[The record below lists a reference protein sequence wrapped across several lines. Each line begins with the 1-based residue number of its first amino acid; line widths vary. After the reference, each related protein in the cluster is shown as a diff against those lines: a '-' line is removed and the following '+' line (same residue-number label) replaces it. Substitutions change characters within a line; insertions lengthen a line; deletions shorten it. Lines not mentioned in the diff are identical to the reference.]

1 MGGID
6 IKLEVLNQLQ
16 TPAFYAA
23 SLANRPAFG
32 FAGRVFIDTDIPST
46 GLYRDTGTAW
56 VSIADPGAG
65 TTGTLQQ
72 VTTNGN
78 TTAQGIAVSAN
89 GIGIGTTIP
98 GTNRLDIH
106 SASGLQA
113 TFNGTTTTNAGIQ
126 LQNAGVGKWTL
137 QNNYNAGANDFL
149 LIDVAGGSNRM
160 RFTGTGNSYIN
171 ADLTLGN
178 TFGTG
183 VNKLYAGAITVSNIS
198 QGAATNYN
206 ALFYTG
212 GAVAS
217 YLQLA
222 NGSTGAGAG
231 NGMLIGLEGGGNGRI
246 TVQGAFGLTTT
257 VAGVQRYDIS
267 SGGTHTITGP
277 AIFSSTL
284 GIGGV
289 TDSVKGSTYTP
300 TLTNI
305 VGASGLS
312 ANVSQYIRVGN
323 IVTVSFNCTG
333 TGTGVCLI
341 NMSIPV
347 GNSFTSQNQANGSG
361 VTGGNLSTYNP
372 LSVYADSASANVIV
386 VIVNG
391 ASTTFGIR
399 GTFQYQI
406 Q

>member
-1 MGGID
+1 MPNIQFN
-6 IKLEVLNQLQ
+6 ILNQLE
-16 TPAFYAA
+16 TPAFYAS
-23 SLANRPAFG
+23 SLATRPAFG
-32 FAGRVFIDTDIPST
+32 FIGRIFIDTDSPST
-46 GLYRDTGTAW
+46 GIYRDTGSAW
-56 VSIADPGAG
+56 VSVADPGAG

-72 VTTNGN
+72 VTTNGSSTN
-78 TTAQGIAVSAN
+78 VGITVSAN
-89 GIGIGTTIP
+89 GIGIGTTLP
-98 GTNRLDIH
+98 GSNRIDIH

-126 LQNAGVGKWTL
+126 LQNAGSGKWTI
-137 QNNYNAGANDFL
+137 QNNYNSGANDFL
-149 LIDVAGGSNRM
+149 LVDVAGGVNRL
-160 RFTGTGNSYIN
+160 RFTNTGNSYLN

-178 TFGTG
+178 TFGVG

-212 GAVAS
+212 GAAAS

-267 SGGTHTITGP
+267 SGGTHTITGA

-305 VGASGLS
+305 SGSSGLG

-323 IVTVSFNCTG
+323 IVTVSFNVTG
-333 TGTGVCLI
+333 TGTGTCLFY
-341 NMSIPV
+341 MTIPM
-347 GNSFTSQNQANGSG
+347 GNNFTSQTQANGSG
-361 VTGGNLSTYNP
+361 TVGGNLSTYNP
-372 LSVYADSASANVIV
+372 MTIYADSSSAQVIV
-386 VIVNG
+386 VVPNG
-391 ASTTFGIR
+391 ASTSFGCR
-399 GTFQYQI
+399 GTFQYQV